1 MTRLRRGL
9 LALATR
15 PALQRWLTASRL
27 ARRAAGRFVAGE
39 TADAALAV
47 AAILERQG
55 LLATIDQLGE
65 HVAGPAEAAAAA
77 AEYCHLVEQIAARG
91 LRANVSIK
99 PTHVGLALPDG
110 PALAAINLRTV
121 LEWAAPRGVFV
132 RLDMESSAYTQA
144 TLELVARLRSEGF
157 SEIGPVI
164 QAYLYRSD
172 ADIARLCA
180 EGVRV
185 RLCKGAYQEPP
196 AIAYPYKADVD
207 AAYARLMEHLLRRGA
222 YPALATHDDHLIVLA
237 RQVAARA
244 GVTADRFEFQML
256 YGIRRGLQADLV
268 RAGYTVRVYVPYG
281 RQWYPYFM
289 RRLAERPANL
299 FFLLRSLARW

>member
-1 MTRLRRGL
+1 V

-15 PALQRWLTASRL
+15 PALQRRVIASRL

-39 TADAALAV
+39 TADAALTT
-47 AAILERQG
+47 AAALERQG
-55 LLATIDQLGE
+55 LVATLDQLGE
-65 HVAGPAEAAAAA
+65 NVAGPAEAAAAA
-77 AEYCHLVEQIAARG
+77 AEYCYLVEQIAARG

-110 PALAAINLRTV
+110 SALALANLRTV

-132 RLDMESSAYTQA
+132 RLDMEGSAYTQA
-144 TLELVARLRSEGF
+144 TLDLVAGLRAEGF
-157 SEIGPVI
+157 PEIGPVI

-172 ADIARLCA
+172 ADVARLCA

-185 RLCKGAYQEPP
+185 RLCKGAYREPP
-196 AIAYPYKADVD
+196 SIAYPSKEDVD
-207 AAYARLMEHLLRRGA
+207 AAYARLMEHLLRRGH
-222 YPALATHDDHLIVLA
+222 YPALATHDDHLIVRA
-237 RQVAARA
+237 RQLAAHL
-244 GVTADRFEFQML
+244 GVTAEQFEFQML

-268 RAGYTVRVYVPYG
+268 RAGYTVRIYVPYG

-299 FFLLRSLARW
+299 LFLLRSLVRR